1 MTSVPFLNHVFTSEL
16 FTPDEIASIAP
27 KFRQIAY
34 AKNDFLHNEGAVANY
49 YWFVESGFIRSYV
62 HDLQGND
69 ISTDFYTI
77 GDLVIDWISFFQK
90 KPAKENIQALT
101 DCIAWRIDYD
111 SFQELYH
118 GIKTFNEHGRGTMV
132 QGYFSLKERS
142 IAMITEQ
149 AKDRYVRLLKEKPEI
164 IQNVSLKH
172 IATYLGITDTS
183 LSRIRKELMSES

>member
-1 MTSVPFLNHVFTSEL
+1 MASSAFLNHVFTSEL
-16 FTPDEIASIAP
+16 FTPDEFKTILT
-27 KFRQIAY
+27 KFKQIQY
-34 AKNDFLHNEGAVANY
+34 AKNDFLHNEGTVANY
-49 YWFVESGFIRSYV
+49 YWFVQSGFLRSYV
-62 HDLQGND
+62 HDFQGND
-69 ISTDFYTI
+69 ISTNFYAV
-77 GDLVIDWISFFQK
+77 GDVVIDWISFFQK
-90 KPAKENIQALT
+90 IPAKENIQALT
-101 DCIAWRIDYD
+101 DCVAWRIDYD

-118 GIKTFNEHGRGTMV
+118 GIKAFSEHGRGTMV

>member
-1 MTSVPFLNHVFTSEL
+1 MTEPSFLQHVFPSHQ
-16 FTPDEIASIAP
+16 FTREEQNAIFPRFKGQHFS
-27 KFRQIAY
+27 
-34 AKNDFLHNEGAVANY
+34 KNSFLHNEGSVATH
-49 YWFVESGFIRSYV
+49 YWFVQQGFVRSYV
-62 HDLQGND
+62 HDIEGND
-69 ISTDFYTI
+69 ISTNFYTI

-90 KPAKENIQALT
+90 TPAKENIQVLT
-101 DCIAWRIDYD
+101 DCVVWGIDYD

-118 GIKTFNEHGRGTMV
+118 GIKTFNEHGRATMV

-149 AKDRYVRLLKEKPEI
+149 AKDRYVRLLREKPEI

-183 LSRIRKELMSES
+183 LSRIRKDLMSES